1 MPFIE
6 IQTRKLAGLISG
18 ARFFSV
24 EDAAHLPCMEQLE
37 TMAGSMMQFFPEV
50 QIG

>member
-24 EDAAHLPCMEQLE
+24 EDAAHLPCYG
-37 TMAGSMMQFFPEV
+37 TTGDD
-50 QIG
+50 GW